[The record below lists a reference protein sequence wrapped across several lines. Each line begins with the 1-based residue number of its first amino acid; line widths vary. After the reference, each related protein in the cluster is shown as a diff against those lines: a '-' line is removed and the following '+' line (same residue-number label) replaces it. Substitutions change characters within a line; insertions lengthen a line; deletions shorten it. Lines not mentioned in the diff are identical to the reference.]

1 MQLELTN
8 EDGGEDQQQ
17 QHTVIDNGR
26 GGKGKGPMLK
36 RSESHAMP
44 LPIIL
49 VFGHVLTINECSFF

>member
-17 QHTVIDNGR
+17 QYTAINYGG
-26 GGKGKGPMLK
+26 GGKGKGPMSK
-36 RSESHAMP
+36 QSGSHT

-49 VFGHVLTINECSFF
+49 VLFGHVTIN